1 MTTPRTLLS
10 LLLGATFIAAACSS
24 AGSGA
29 STGTGATPEPASTQV
44 TPTDPAATA
53 APGTAT
59 DAPSTA
65 GPDAEPWRTV
75 ELVDARTGE
84 LFTIDSLK
92 GKVVGIEPMAIWC
105 SNCRAQQGEASAALD
120 RLASD
125 DIVYISVDVDPNE
138 RADDLAKYS
147 ERFGFDWRFV
157 VASPEVARSLA
168 EAFGDQVLSP
178 PSTPFILI
186 GKDGSVV
193 DQHFGQRGADELV
206 DLLTPQLS

>member
-29 STGTGATPEPASTQV
+29 GNATEAP
-44 TPTDPAATA
+44 PAA
-53 APGTAT
+53 PEG
-59 DAPSTA
+59 
-65 GPDAEPWRTV
+65 ELWRTI

-84 LFTIDSLK
+84 SFTIDSLK
-92 GKVVGIEPMAIWC
+92 GKVIGIEPMAIWC
-105 SNCRAQQGEASAALD
+105 SNCRTQQGEASAALD

-125 DIVYISVDVDPNE
+125 DIVFISVDVDPNE
-138 RADDLAKYS
+138 RPDELAQYS

-157 VASPEVARSLA
+157 VATPEVARSLA

-186 GKDGSVV
+186 DKDGAVV
-193 DQHFGQRGADELV
+193 DQHFGIRGADELV

>member
-1 MTTPRTLLS
+1 MTTPRSLLA
-10 LLLGATFIAAACSS
+10 LLLGAVVVAAACSS
-24 AGSGA
+24 AG
-29 STGTGATPEPASTQV
+29 TGAGARET
-44 TPTDPAATA
+44 TDPGSPA
-53 APGTAT
+53 APGTT
-59 DAPSTA
+59 DAPQPA
-65 GPDAEPWRTV
+65 AEGELWRTV
-75 ELVDARTGE
+75 ELVDARTGKS
-84 LFTIDSLK
+84 FTIDSLK

-206 DLLTPQLS
+206 DLLTPHLS

>member
-1 MTTPRTLLS
+1 MTTPRTLLA

-24 AGSGA
+24 AGTGA
-29 STGTGATPEPASTQV
+29 STGAATTPEPASSQT

-53 APGTAT
+53 APGTST
-59 DAPSTA
+59 DAPPA
-65 GPDAEPWRTV
+65 AEGELWRTV

-84 LFTIDSLK
+84 SFTIDSLK

-105 SNCRAQQGEASAALD
+105 SNCRVQQGEASAALD
-120 RLASD
+120 KLASD
-125 DIVYISVDVDPNE
+125 DIVFISVDVDPNE

-157 VASPEVARSLA
+157 VATPEVARSLA
-168 EAFGDQVLSP
+168 EAFGDQILSP

-193 DQHFGQRGADELV
+193 DQHFGHRGADELV
-206 DLLTPQLS
+206 DLFTPQLS